1 MGFYEQR
8 VALVEPARVG
18 GDYGGGTWTWDP
30 AEGALEH
37 PVGFGVEVQP
47 RTTAETLEDG
57 TRVRTVIG
65 MRLQTPPGKTLTIPS
80 RAAIRYLGKN
90 YDVVGEPA
98 VWPSSDYPSGVDH
111 VEIDLELKEG

>member
-8 VALVEPARVG
+8 VTVVEPAKVG
-18 GDYGGGTWTWDP
+18 GDYGGGSWTWDP
-30 AEGALEH
+30 ALGATEH
-37 PVGFGVEVQP
+37 PIRFGVEVQP

-65 MRLQTPPGKTLTIPS
+65 MRLQTPPGKDLVLPA

-90 YDVVGEPA
+90 YDVVGEVA
-98 VWPSSDYPSGVDH
+98 RWPSSDYPSGVDH
-111 VEIDLELKEG
+111 VEMDLERKEG

>member
-8 VALVEPARVG
+8 VSIVVPARTA
-18 GDYGGGTWTWDP
+18 GDYGGGGWTWDP
-30 AEGALEH
+30 GQGATETAV
-37 PVGFGVEVQP
+37 PFSVEVQP

-65 MRLQTPPGKTLTIPS
+65 MRLQTPPGKDLVLPA

-90 YDVVGEPA
+90 YQVVGEVA
-98 VWPSSDYPSGVDH
+98 RWPSSDYPSGVDH
-111 VEIDLELKEG
+111 GEMDLERKEG

>member
-8 VALVEPARVG
+8 VTVVEPARAG

-30 AEGALEH
+30 EKGATET
-37 PVGFGVEVQP
+37 PVPFGVEVQP

-65 MRLQTPPGKTLTIPS
+65 MRLQTPPGKTLTVPA

-98 VWPSSDYPSGVDH
+98 VWPSSDFPSGVDH

>member
-8 VALVEPARVG
+8 VSVVSPARTA
-18 GDYGGGTWTWDP
+18 GDYGGGGWTWDLD
-30 AEGALEH
+30 EGATDTVV
-37 PVGFGVEVQP
+37 PFGVEVQP

-57 TRVRTVIG
+57 TRISITVG
-65 MRLQTPPGKTLTIPS
+65 MRLQTPPGKGLTIPT

-98 VWPSSDYPSGVDH
+98 VWPSSDFPSGIDH